1 MAKLKTTFTG
11 ASVADYLATRASPE
25 QRADCKVLMRMLR
38 ELTGERPRMWGPSIV
53 GYGVYRYT
61 YPSGHSGEAP
71 MTGFAIRGRDIV
83 VYLDCEGKTERKLLR
98 DVGKHSVGKSCFYFR
113 RLADLDQ
120 AVFRELVATSI
131 AGVRQRYG

>member
-11 ASVADYLATRASPE
+11 ASVADYLAARASAE
-25 QRADCKVLMRMLR
+25 QRADCKVLMRMMR
-38 ELTGERPRMWGPSIV
+38 EHTGARPRMWGPSIV

-71 MTGFAIRGRDIV
+71 MTGFAVRGRDIV
-83 VYLDCEGKTERKLLR
+83 VYLDCEGKTERRLLR

-120 AVFRELVATSI
+120 AVFRELLATSI
-131 AGVRQRYG
+131 AGVRTRYG

>member
-98 DVGKHSVGKSCFYFR
+98 DVGKYSVGKSCFYFR